1 MKKEKREFDNH
12 TLSVWLVID
21 AFNKI
26 KLLTDKKLDAKTKKK
41 VDRITEW
48 CLKG

>member
-1 MKKEKREFDNH
+1 MKKEKREFNNRN
-12 TLSVWLVID
+12 LPVWIVID

-26 KLLTDKKLDAKTKKK
+26 KLLTNEKLDAKTKKK
-41 VDRITEW
+41 VERITDW